1 MHQKKSKTILI
12 YFFLLI
18 FLGTINNIHLN
29 KIKFTYIDNINVYGL
44 NEKDNLLIL
53 NDLKKNNLGNIF
65 FLNRNKIKN
74 IIDSNSLVENYKIF
88 KKYPSSINI
97 NIQKTDFLA
106 KINKN
111 GKIYLIGSNGKF
123 IDNKYSNNDLPF
135 IFGNPEIYEFLK
147 FKEIIDQSQID
158 YKKIKN
164 IFFFQSK
171 RWDIEFKDNLTIK
184 LPNDFTIETL
194 NSSIKFI
201 NNSNIKRNKKIDLR
215 VKNQIITN
223 E

>member
-1 MHQKKSKTILI
+1 MHQKKSKIILI

-18 FLGTINNIHLN
+18 FLGTINNIHLK
-29 KIKFTYIDNINVYGL
+29 KIKFTNIDNISVYGL

-53 NDLKKNNLGNIF
+53 NDIKKNNLGNIF
-65 FLNRNKIKN
+65 FLDRNKIKN

-135 IFGNPEIYEFLK
+135 IFGNPEIYEFLQ
-147 FKEIIDQSQID
+147 FKEKIDQSQMD
-158 YKKIKN
+158 FKKIKN
-164 IFFFQSK
+164 IFFYQSK
-171 RWDIEFKDNLTIK
+171 RWDIVFKNNLTIK

-194 NSSIKFI
+194 NSSLKFI
-201 NNSNIKRNKKIDLR
+201 NNSNIKKNKIIDLR